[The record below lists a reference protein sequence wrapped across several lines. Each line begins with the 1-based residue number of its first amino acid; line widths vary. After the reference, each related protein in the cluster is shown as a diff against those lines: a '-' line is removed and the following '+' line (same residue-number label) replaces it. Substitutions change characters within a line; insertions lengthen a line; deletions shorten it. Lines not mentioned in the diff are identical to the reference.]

1 MKIVLNFT
9 KILLNFLE
17 KINFRRI
24 NIFRIISIL
33 FLYISKFW
41 ELIAILED
49 KIKLRI
55 EKEIFG
61 FTNKWTQLLIMVL
74 IYLAIIFIAYNL

>member
-17 KINFRRI
+17 KINFRKI

>member
-9 KILLNFLE
+9 KILLDFLE
-17 KINFRRI
+17 KINFRKI
-24 NIFRIISIL
+24 NIFHIISIL

>member
-9 KILLNFLE
+9 KILLDFLE
-17 KINFRRI
+17 KINFRKI

>member
-9 KILLNFLE
+9 KILLDFLE
-17 KINFRRI
+17 KINFRKI

-49 KIKLRI
+49 KIKLQI

>member
-9 KILLNFLE
+9 KILLDFLE
-17 KINFRRI
+17 KINFRKI
-24 NIFRIISIL
+24 NIFRTISIL
-33 FLYISKFW
+33 FLYTSKFW

>member
-1 MKIVLNFT
+1 MKMVLNFT
-9 KILLNFLE
+9 KILLDFLE
-17 KINFRRI
+17 KINFRKI
-24 NIFRIISIL
+24 NIFRIISIF
-33 FLYISKFW
+33 FLYIAKFW
-41 ELIAILED
+41 ELMAILED

>member
-1 MKIVLNFT
+1 MKMVLNFT
-9 KILLNFLE
+9 KILLDFLE
-17 KINFRRI
+17 KINFRKI

-33 FLYISKFW
+33 FLYIAKFW
-41 ELIAILED
+41 ELMAILED